1 MENHHGQNDRK
12 EAHQIVVVMVP
23 LPAQGH
29 LNQLLHLSRHIS
41 SYGIPVHYV
50 GTTTHSRQAKLRI
63 HGWDPLAATNIHF
76 HEFPTPSFLSPPP
89 NPNVSFPSHILP
101 LFYASLRLREPV
113 GTLLRSLSTT
123 TTRVVVIHDS
133 VMASVVQDVP
143 SIPNAE
149 SYSFVSISAFA
160 ISSFHRETGN
170 PIPIEPEILK
180 EVPSIESC
188 VTSEC
193 MEFLQ
198 TQEQHGSFDSGS
210 LYNTIKLI
218 EEPYLDMLGD
228 DQIDGTKKQW
238 AIGPFHPVEISKNE
252 DSNRRHSCLEWLD
265 KQVPKS
271 VIFVSFGTS
280 TSLPDEQIKEL
291 AIGLEQS
298 GQKFIWVLRDADKGD
313 IFAGEV
319 RKPELPNG
327 YEERIAGR
335 GIVVRDWAPQ
345 LEILGHPSTGGFIS
359 HCGWNSCME
368 SMSMGVPIATWPMHS
383 DQPANALLI
392 TKVLKVGLV
401 VKDWACRQEIVTS
414 LVVENAVKKLM
425 ASTEGDEIRKR
436 AADLGGSIRQ
446 SVEDGGVTRMELDSF
461 ITHITR

>member
-160 ISSFHRETGN
+160 ISSFHRETGS

-180 EVPSIESC
+180 EAPSIESC
-188 VTSEC
+188 VTSE
-193 MEFLQ
+193 
-198 TQEQHGSFDSGS
+198 
-210 LYNTIKLI
+210 
-218 EEPYLDMLGD
+218 
-228 DQIDGTKKQW
+228 
-238 AIGPFHPVEISKNE
+238 
-252 DSNRRHSCLEWLD
+252 
-265 KQVPKS
+265 
-271 VIFVSFGTS
+271 
-280 TSLPDEQIKEL
+280 
-291 AIGLEQS
+291 
-298 GQKFIWVLRDADKGD
+298 
-313 IFAGEV
+313 
-319 RKPELPNG
+319 
-327 YEERIAGR
+327 
-335 GIVVRDWAPQ
+335 
-345 LEILGHPSTGGFIS
+345 
-359 HCGWNSCME
+359 
-368 SMSMGVPIATWPMHS
+368 
-383 DQPANALLI
+383 
-392 TKVLKVGLV
+392 
-401 VKDWACRQEIVTS
+401 QEIVTS